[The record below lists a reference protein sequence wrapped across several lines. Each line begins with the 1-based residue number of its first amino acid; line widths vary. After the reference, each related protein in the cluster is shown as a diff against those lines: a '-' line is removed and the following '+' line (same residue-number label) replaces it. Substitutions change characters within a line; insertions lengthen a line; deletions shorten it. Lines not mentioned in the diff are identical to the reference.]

1 MKAAKEN
8 VILYTYTIYNF
19 AFTFF
24 LFREIKILI
33 FALDKLYC
41 EKRLMKQTEQKKR
54 TFLRRI
60 LTISL
65 TIVVRKHRKATL
77 TIRRHTRHIYV

>member
-1 MKAAKEN
+1 MKAAEEN

-24 LFREIKILI
+24 REIKILI

-41 EKRLMKQTEQKKR
+41 EKHLMKQTEQKKEH
-54 TFLRRI
+54 FLEEF
-60 LTISL
+60 LQYLWQSL
-65 TIVVRKHRKATL
+65 LESIEKQH
-77 TIRRHTRHIYV
+77 